1 VYEHEGTTPGES
13 PGTEPPKVPRR
24 FVGAPAAPAR
34 DPASKRGYKPD
45 PAWDKLLLVVGAVA
59 VVVAVLVAPGILN
72 RGGQN
77 PVAEAAQA
85 TSEASGVRIT
95 FTGSAQG
102 SVPMSLSGKGVMN
115 GETNR
120 ASLTMSATGSS
131 AAGTQSFTL
140 EEIVD
145 GGDIYMRSPELGSA
159 FGGSAQWLLMR
170 SEVFGDLLQANA
182 SGAGLS
188 ASPTQQLDA
197 LKDASYEVAEVGQER
212 VNGVVTTHYRA
223 LLDIDELTEQLKSE
237 VSGEFGELIE
247 QSMEEISGATV
258 DVWIDTDGLL
268 RRETS
273 TAAMD
278 SLGSFTMTMDFSDY
292 GIHPNIQIPP
302 SSQVHDVTSLV
313 EEALDE
319 FGG

>member
-24 FVGAPAAPAR
+24 FVGAPAAPA
-34 DPASKRGYKPD
+34 PKRGYKPD
-45 PAWDKLLLVVGAVA
+45 PAWDKLLLIIGAVA

-145 GGDIYMRSPELGSA
+145 GGDLYMRSPELGSA
-159 FGGSAQWLLMR
+159 FGDSAQWLLMR
-170 SEVFGDLLQANA
+170 SEVFGDLFQADA
-182 SGAGLS
+182 TGMGAGM

-197 LKDASYEVAEVGQER
+197 LEDASYEVAEVGRER
-212 VNGVVTTHYRA
+212 VNGVVTTRYRA

-258 DVWIDTDGLL
+258 DVWIDADGLL

-273 TAAMD
+273 TAAME
-278 SLGSFTMTMDFSDY
+278 SLGTFTMTMDFSDY

-302 SSQVHDVTSLV
+302 SSQVYDVTSLV
-313 EEALDE
+313 EDALDE